1 MPAVIGSLML
11 IKTRG
16 ELSPEL
22 QMQGMCSSAIPCICN
37 DYYVIALLWVI
48 FKKSYFLCNNLN
60 CHVFYIVDEAV
71 KSLSVTFSDKS
82 LTYWN
87 AISTVIRAG

>member
-37 DYYVIALLWVI
+37 DSYVIALLWVI
-48 FKKSYFLCNNLN
+48 FKNPIFCAT
-60 CHVFYIVDEAV
+60 I
-71 KSLSVTFSDKS
+71 
-82 LTYWN
+82 
-87 AISTVIRAG
+87 